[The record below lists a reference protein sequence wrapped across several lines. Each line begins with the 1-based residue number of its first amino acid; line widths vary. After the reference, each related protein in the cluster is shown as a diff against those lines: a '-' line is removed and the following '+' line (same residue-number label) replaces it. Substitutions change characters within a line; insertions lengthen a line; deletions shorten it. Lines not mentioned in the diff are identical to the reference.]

1 MRLSKSARAICHVI
15 ENMLFVPHETGE
27 ALRHKITSG
36 KNHPQRTGENIIFDF
51 GKTTGGIV
59 MNNENE
65 TEELQEMMHE
75 EMERRFS
82 RADEKSMGMIEEYV
96 AGGFCETLA
105 RLAVYLGKERAE
117 KALGKLPE
125 EIRAEIE
132 RRIDALDNKTRTDQK
147 IILEAEQVFQKTDF
161 CGKAMADSVIEGAGQ
176 KVLATLYHES
186 DALFTRNP
194 VLATN
199 IEKYIF
205 RFEDIVRLSDRD
217 TQKMLREVDVTT
229 LAKALQG
236 NNTKKVWKKVC
247 RLMSK
252 RAAKRQ
258 KEEIKFL
265 GPVPVHEVDA
275 AQNKILEVIRRLEKS
290 GDIVIARFE

>member
-1 MRLSKSARAICHVI
+1 
-15 ENMLFVPHETGE
+15 
-27 ALRHKITSG
+27 
-36 KNHPQRTGENIIFDF
+36 
-51 GKTTGGIV
+51 

-65 TEELQEMMHE
+65 AEELQKMACE

-82 RADEKSMGMIEEYV
+82 EADEKSMGMLEEYV

-105 RLAVYLGKERAE
+105 RIAVYLGKDRAE

-125 EIRAEIE
+125 KIRTEIE
-132 RRIDALDNKTRTDQK
+132 KRIDALDDKTRTDPE
-147 IILEAEQVFQKTDF
+147 IILEAEQVFKKTDF

-176 KVLATLYHES
+176 KVLAALYHES

-194 VLATN
+194 VLTTN

-205 RFEDIVRLSDRD
+205 RFEDIVHLNDRA
-217 TQKMLREVDVTT
+217 TQNMLREVDMTT
-229 LAKALQG
+229 LAKALRG

-252 RAAKRQ
+252 RAAKSL
-258 KEEIKFL
+258 KMEMEFM

-275 AQNKILEVIRRLEKS
+275 AQNEILEVIRRLEKS
-290 GDIVIARFE
+290 GYIVIARFGEDVI